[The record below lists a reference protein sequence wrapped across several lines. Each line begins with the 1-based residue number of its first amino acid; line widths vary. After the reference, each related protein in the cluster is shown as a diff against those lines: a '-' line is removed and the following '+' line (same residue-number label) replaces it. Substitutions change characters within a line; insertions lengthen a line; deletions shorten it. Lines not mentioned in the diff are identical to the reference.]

1 MVQGRHYAGHTSG
14 QGHGTGVWG
23 EPKVPAELKD
33 SPDDE
38 FLAVTGMEGR
48 GMPQIQA
55 LLNNHQTHF

>member
-1 MVQGRHYAGHTSG
+1 M
-14 QGHGTGVWG
+14 WD

-38 FLAVTGMEGR
+38 FLAVTEVEGQGMS
-48 GMPQIQA
+48 QIQV